1 MLTPQQEELQTI
13 NALIDNATF
22 ALHRAAAAGR
32 LTGDKERECLHSI
45 ANSLIAIA
53 KLLQLQ
59 AEQD

>member
-1 MLTPQQEELQTI
+1 MLSSKQEELQIIETKI
-13 NALIDNATF
+13 NNATY
-22 ALHRAAAAGR
+22 ALQRVTSARLDAGMS
-32 LTGDKERECLHSI
+32 EYCLLSI